1 MIVALSGTHGAGKTT
16 TINELKRRNPDW
28 EVASEITR
36 TLMPLLKYESPYDIV
51 VENGIA
57 MYEATVL
64 GQWCSLVRNES
75 DMDSNGKVRLVDRS
89 PIDNLAYYFVHRRED
104 EVVHE
109 KFLTRL
115 AGAYLSNIDLHIHVP
130 LLPFAVS
137 LEDVQRSD
145 TQNELQSTI
154 MQLYSRFKV
163 SYEVLLSTALE
174 DRCSEAISII
184 DRYRDTLKARG

>member
-1 MIVALSGTHGAGKTT
+1 
-16 TINELKRRNPDW
+16 
-28 EVASEITR
+28 
-36 TLMPLLKYESPYDIV
+36 MPLLKYESPYDIV

-130 LLPFAVS
+130 LLPFFVS

-154 MQLYSRFKV
+154 VQLYSRFEV
-163 SYEVLLSTALE
+163 SYEVLSRTALE
-174 DRCSEAISII
+174 DRCAEAISII
-184 DRYRDTLKARG
+184 DRYRDILKARG